1 VNAISQPIVDHTPV
15 MVDEVLQTLA
25 VQPGG
30 RYVDSTLGG
39 GGHANAVLEAASPG
53 GLLLGIDADP
63 RAVGFAR
70 ARLAPFGDAALLL
83 EANFR
88 DIGAICRAHGFD
100 PVHGV
105 LFDLGLSSMQLS
117 DEDRGFSFQT
127 EAPLDMRF
135 SPEQSLTASDIVN
148 SYPEQE
154 LADLIWR
161 NGQERHSRAIARRI
175 VQERPLSTT
184 LDLSRAV
191 RRAVGGGGRLR
202 IHPATRTFQAI
213 RIAVNDELENLTV
226 ALDQALGLL
235 GHGGR
240 LVVISYHSLEDTI
253 VKGFMRREAR
263 DCVCPPETPVC
274 ICGHKATL
282 RPVTRGALRPH
293 AGEVTVNPRSRSAR
307 LRAAERL

>member
-1 VNAISQPIVDHTPV
+1 
-15 MVDEVLQTLA
+15 MVEEVLQTLA

-63 RAVGFAR
+63 HAVSIAR
-70 ARLAPFGDAALLL
+70 ARLAPFDDAAILV
-83 EANFR
+83 EGNFR
-88 DIGAICRAHGFD
+88 ELGSICRTHGFD

-117 DEDRGFSFQT
+117 DDERGFSFQI

-135 SPEQSLTASDIVN
+135 SPQQRLTAADIVN
-148 SYPEQE
+148 SYPEKE
-154 LADLIWR
+154 LADLLWR

-175 VQERPLSTT
+175 VRERPLSTT
-184 LDLSRAV
+184 LELARVVQRAV
-191 RRAVGGGGRLR
+191 GGGRLR
-202 IHPATRTFQAI
+202 IHPATRTFLAI
-213 RIAVNDELENLTV
+213 RIAVNNELENLTL
-226 ALDQALGLL
+226 ALDQALDLL

-240 LVVISYHSLEDTI
+240 LVVIAYQSLEDTI
-253 VKGFMRREAR
+253 VKGLMRREAR

-274 ICGHKATL
+274 TCGHKATL
-282 RPVTRGALRPH
+282 RLVTRGALRPL
-293 AGEVTVNPRSRSAR
+293 AAEVAMNPRSRSAR

>member
-1 VNAISQPIVDHTPV
+1 
-15 MVDEVLQTLA
+15 MVEEVLLALA

-30 RYVDSTLGG
+30 RYVDSTLGA
-39 GGHANAVLEAASPG
+39 GGHADAVLEAASPG

-63 RAVGFAR
+63 RALSVAR

-83 EANFR
+83 EGNFR
-88 DIGAICRAHGFD
+88 DVGAICRAHGFA

-117 DEDRGFSFQT
+117 DEARGFSFQT

-135 SPEQSLTASDIVN
+135 SPQQSLTAADIVN
-148 SYPEQE
+148 EYHEQE
-154 LADLIWR
+154 LATILWR
-161 NGQERHSRAIARRI
+161 FGQERHSRAIARRI
-175 VQERPLSTT
+175 VRERPLSTT
-184 LDLSRAV
+184 LELARTVQKAV
-191 RRAVGGGGRLR
+191 GGGRLR

-213 RIAVNDELENLTV
+213 RIAVNAELENLTL
-226 ALDQALGLL
+226 ALDQALDLL

-253 VKGFMRREAR
+253 VKHFLGREAR
-263 DCVCPPETPVC
+263 DCICPPGTPVC

-293 AGEVTVNPRSRSAR
+293 DDEVATNPRSRSAR